1 MTEEELKKVL
11 NPSWEKDTEE
21 EIEEFL
27 KPKEEKPKKKT
38 RKKKAESPKYDES
51 LYQGDE
57 FKTPLNK
64 YKKSAAK
71 FFDTT
76 IEHLTTVANILN
88 GRKIDGFITNEL
100 IGRLGFFN
108 MDRVN
113 RQKVAEMKNLRDGS
127 NGASTISVD
136 MATDKLKEMVH
147 ESDPLKAYT
156 NYVEGYQNIV
166 KKEINDEA
174 GTGE

>member
-1 MTEEELKKVL
+1 MNEEELRAVL
-11 NPSWEKDTEE
+11 NPNIEPVKEE
-21 EIEEFL
+21 VKEV
-27 KPKEEKPKKKT
+27 KPKAKKKT

-57 FKTPLNK
+57 FKIPLQK

-76 IEHLTTVANILN
+76 IEHLANVASILN

-108 MDRVN
+108 LNRMN
-113 RQKVAEMKNLRDGS
+113 RQKVAEMKNSRDGS
-127 NGASTISVD
+127 NAASTISVD
-136 MATDKLKEMVH
+136 MATEKLKEMVH
-147 ESDPLKAYT
+147 NIDPLKAYT
-156 NYVEGYQNIV
+156 KYVEGYQNMSN
-166 KKEINDEA
+166 KEINDEA
-174 GTGE
+174 GTG